1 MIEFLEHLR
10 MIFLLAFFAI
20 PVLALIYSVLSA
32 RQKIGTTCVLLAVFV
47 WTAMTAHTEYKAKNP
62 EGVEPILIVHT
73 DPKLPYLFDSGSY
86 VSNNVIYLAFS
97 SRTIPEDAP
106 LFLDY
111 IPKTEPFDSENYTTY
126 MAGTLN
132 NFPNPLMVEF
142 ENACSNRWVFY
153 TTWTPGPTVHTNGIA
168 VAEFLR
174 HPAFPNVAVP
184 KRTTIWEGG
193 LMVWPNGEL
202 IKLSGEGTS
211 TIETED

>member
-1 MIEFLEHLR
+1 MMEFLEEIR
-10 MIFLLAFFAI
+10 TIA
-20 PVLALIYSVLSA
+20 VLS
-32 RQKIGTTCVLLAVFV
+32 TTLFLILAAVFV
-47 WTAMTAHTEYKAKNP
+47 TMSNRMKAFTSIVMLVCGIWSAMTAHTEYKAKNP
-62 EGVEPILIVHT
+62 EGVDPILIVHT
-73 DPKLPYLFDSGSY
+73 DPKMPYLFDSGSY

-97 SRTIPEDAP
+97 SRIIPEDAP

-174 HPAFPNVAVP
+174 HPAFPNVAIP

>member
-20 PVLALIYSVLSA
+20 PVLVLLYSVLSA

-47 WTAMTAHTEYKAKNP
+47 WSAMTAHTEYRAKNP
-62 EGVEPILIVHT
+62 DGVEPILIVHT
-73 DPKLPYLFDSGSY
+73 DPKLPYLFDGGSY
-86 VSNNVIYLAFS
+86 VSNNIVHLAFT
-97 SRTIPEDAP
+97 SRIIPDDAV

-111 IPKTEPFDSENYTTY
+111 IPETEPFDSVNYSTY
-126 MAGTLN
+126 LAAPLAQ
-132 NFPNPLMVEF
+132 FPNPLTMEF
-142 ENACSNRWVFY
+142 ENASSNRWVFY

-184 KRTTIWEGG
+184 KRSTIWEGG
-193 LMVWPNGEL
+193 ELVWPDGDL
-202 IKLSGEGTS
+202 IKLSGEGSS
-211 TIETED
+211 TIETEN